1 MRPQPSGGK
10 EKLLILVQFVVKWYL
25 VVETS
30 NNFSFLYT
38 FSGFPLGLIA
48 DSKGVVLEVYFV
60 IGRYV

>member
-48 DSKGVVLEVYFV
+48 DSKKGLF
-60 IGRYV
+60 

>member
-30 NNFSFLYT
+30 NNFSFQWVSFRAYC
-38 FSGFPLGLIA
+38 LIE
-48 DSKGVVLEVYFV
+48 GVVSKVYFV
-60 IGRYV
+60 IGMYN